1 MNNQKSP
8 QPLHEPS
15 LPTRI
20 VLVGLIVAVI
30 AGMLAAG
37 IARGAPPSLT
47 ASTSSVVV
55 NSSQVVTF
63 PSNRQL
69 LQTFTS
75 AGRSASVPVAAGQI
89 GWETDT
95 GYIYRA
101 TGSSAGNWTLASGGG
116 GSATWGGIGGTLSSQ
131 TDLSTA
137 LNLKANSADLGALAT
152 LNAVASATIA
162 DGTIVNADVNA
173 GAAISL
179 SKLAALSASVVPVA
193 DASGYLTSS
202 AVTATELGYLSG
214 VTSAIQTQLGN
225 KQGLDAE
232 LTALAGLTSVAD
244 TLGYFTGSGTAGTTT
259 FTSAARSL
267 LDDATAGDM
276 RTTLGLAV
284 GSDVQAYNAILSA
297 FGGLTNSSGVLTNNG
312 SGTLSY
318 TATAVA
324 TSAADG
330 GKIAKYHNAGQ
341 LKCVGNIDIRSNG
354 SSASSLILYE
364 ASNFFPA
371 SISAPATMTGS
382 SVLTIPDNTTGTI
395 ITSGDIG
402 SVTGAMITDE
412 TIANGNIVNSTINL
426 ATKVTGTLPVANG
439 GTGITALGTGVAT
452 ALGTNVG
459 SAGALVTNGGALGT
473 PSSGS
478 LLNTAAD
485 DTAYDA
491 TSWNGSTAPPT
502 KNAVRDKFESLPG
515 GGKVLQMVYASKLD
529 TASGTDTTFTTFLS
543 ASITPTSATSRVVAM
558 FTGGIHGTPGY
569 LIAARIARGS
579 TPVQDPDTPGNRRA
593 GNWSAQASG
602 SVSPHGVP
610 ITVIDSPATTSTTT
624 YNVQVAVESGGTYY
638 INRSST
644 DTNAAAY
651 ARTTAQLILMEVSP

>member
-101 TGSSAGNWTLASGGG
+101 TGSSAGNWTLASGSGG
-116 GSATWGGIGGTLSSQ
+116 TWGTITGTLSSQ
-131 TDLSTA
+131 SDLNTA
-137 LNLKANSADLGALAT
+137 LGLKANSADLGTLAT
-152 LNAVASATIA
+152 LSAISSTQITDA
-162 DGTIVNADVNA
+162 TIVNADISA
-173 GAAISL
+173 SAAIAL
-179 SKLAALSASVVPVA
+179 SKLATDPLARGNHTGTQAWSTLTTTPTTLAGYGII
-193 DASGYLTSS
+193 DAQPLATTLTS
-202 AVTATELGYLSG
+202 
-214 VTSAIQTQLGN
+214 I
-225 KQGLDAE
+225 
-232 LTALAGLTSVAD
+232 AGLAN
-244 TLGYFTGSGTAGTTT
+244 
-259 FTSAARSL
+259 AA
-267 LDDATAGDM
+267 
-276 RTTLGLAV
+276 
-284 GSDVQAYNAILSA
+284 
-297 FGGLTNSSGVLTNNG
+297 GVLTNDGAGVMSYTGASVGGNGAPDDGMLATFSAGGALLAAAMRVDNTVTGEWGKLTENAVIFYDPVTEATTSILLQTGNGAGGARNLSLPVTSTGTFAVSG
-312 SGTLSY
+312 SGNIAVN
-318 TATAVA
+318 AT
-324 TSAADG
+324 T
-330 GKIAKYHNAGQ
+330 
-341 LKCVGNIDIRSNG
+341 GNIT
-354 SSASSLILYE
+354 
-364 ASNFFPA
+364 F
-371 SISAPATMTGS
+371 
-382 SVLTIPDNTTGTI
+382 
-395 ITSGDIG
+395 
-402 SVTGAMITDE
+402 
-412 TIANGNIVNSTINL
+412 
-426 ATKVTGTLPVANG
+426 TGTLPVANG

-558 FTGGIHGTPGY
+558 FTGGIHGTSGY

-593 GNWSAQASG
+593 GNWSAQANG
-602 SVSPHGVP
+602 NVSPHGVP

-638 INRSST
+638 INRSNT